1 MLPGSQ
7 TIAGLYLQ
15 LVSISM
21 RMESVYSKCIFWN
34 RNRFTR
40 LTKTHDNREARL
52 RELLASPIL
61 NPAIRR
67 PLQFGAKKDVK
78 VLEGF
83 EPFPVT
89 FILVKFQAK
98 NSSLLRDPDP
108 HEVLDAFLVT
118 VLLDL
123 QDELCEET
131 GWGIQMNQV
140 YGIPGD
146 PFSWM
151 ASLRGDYSGTDIP
164 EPHIRRLR
172 EVLGAEG
179 PPMWYLSQGKDGQ
192 WDTKGPFTSFDPESL
207 LRALEYRD

>member
-1 MLPGSQ
+1 MTNPP
-7 TIAGLYLQ
+7 
-15 LVSISM
+15 
-21 RMESVYSKCIFWN
+21 
-34 RNRFTR
+34 
-40 LTKTHDNREARL
+40 NREARL

-67 PLQFGAKKDVK
+67 PLQSGAKKDVK

-83 EPFPVT
+83 VPLDDIPGYLCPGQIPGRLPPITYYGYPVPAT
-89 FILVKFQAK
+89 LLEKHWNEEVRPNLDIDFLTEEELE
-98 NSSLLRDPDP
+98 LLRDPDP
-108 HEVLDAFLVT
+108 HKVLDAFLFT

-146 PFSWM
+146 PFSWT
-151 ASLRGDYSGTDIP
+151 ASLRGNYSGTDIP

-172 EVLGAEG
+172 EVLGAGG

-192 WDTKGPFTSFDPESL
+192 WDTKGLFTSFD
-207 LRALEYRD
+207 LRVSKLHER